1 MRNPPGFSHA
11 QCYCFM
17 IEQEYGQDEDESK
30 PECSEDIFKLQLLRE
45 VWDIGLK
52 SLSHFHSTPQLENK

>member
-1 MRNPPGFSHA
+1 
-11 QCYCFM
+11 M
-17 IEQEYGQDEDESK
+17 IEQEYRQDEDESK
-30 PECSEDIFKLQLLRE
+30 PECSEDIFKLQLLKE